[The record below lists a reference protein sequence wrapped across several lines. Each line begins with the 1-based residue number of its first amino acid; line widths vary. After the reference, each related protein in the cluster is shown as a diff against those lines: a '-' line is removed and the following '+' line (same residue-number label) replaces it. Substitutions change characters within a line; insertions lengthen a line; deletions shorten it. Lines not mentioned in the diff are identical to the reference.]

1 MSIQVKRSAV
11 NALVVELII
20 ERDNLQKQLNECGDA
35 RAKAYAEIAEL
46 HFRMD
51 KIQENKAS
59 INDQLFALQDELS
72 VLKESMRFSD
82 NDRLKLS
89 WYQYFIPNPF
99 DGNPFLNMEPFGVKG
114 GMLVDPMDGDKIP
127 TIKLVRELTGLGL
140 KEAKDIV
147 DGWEK
152 DGKFKKWSAE

>member
-1 MSIQVKRSAV
+1 MSNQVKRSAV
-11 NALVVELII
+11 NALAVELMV
-20 ERDNLQKQLNECGDA
+20 ERNTLKQQLDDCWEA
-35 RAKAYAEIAEL
+35 RTKAGSEISEL
-46 HFRMD
+46 HFRIN

-72 VLKESMRFSD
+72 VLKERMRFSD

-89 WYQYFIPNPF
+89 WYQYFIPNPS
-99 DGNPFLNMEPFGVKG
+99 DGMVPFGVKG
-114 GMLVDPMDGDKIP
+114 GVLVDPMDGDKIP